1 MKDIIVK
8 VQDMSFEYQDR
19 FKAISGIN
27 LEILQGEKV
36 GLIGANGAGKSTLL
50 KLLVG
55 LYFAKSGSVEIDKIK
70 VDKKNLKDIRK
81 LIGFVFQDSNNQ
93 IFMNKVYDDVAFGL
107 RNNNVSE
114 KEINEKVD
122 RVLKEDLIYDLKD
135 KNTYKLSAG
144 QRRSVAISGIL
155 VMKPKLI
162 IMDEPTSDLDP
173 KSRRRLINKVNKLTE
188 TIIIATHDLDMIL
201 DCTDRVVIL
210 KDGKIVADGSS
221 EEILKN
227 KELLESCDLE
237 LPLSQTNKYY

>member
-1 MKDIIVK
+1 MKDIIVR
-8 VQDMSFEYQDR
+8 VQDMFFEYQDGYN
-19 FKAISGIN
+19 AISNIN
-27 LEILQGEKV
+27 LEIFEGEKI

-55 LYFAKSGSVEIDKIK
+55 LYFAKNGSIEIDKTK
-70 VDKKNLKDIRK
+70 VNKKNLKHIRK

-93 IFMNKVYDDVAFGL
+93 IFMNRVYDDVAFGL
-107 RNNNVSE
+107 RNNNLSE
-114 KEINEKVD
+114 KEIKEEVD
-122 RVLKEDLIYDLKD
+122 KVLKENFIYDLKD

-144 QRRSVAISGIL
+144 QRRSVGISGIL

-173 KSRRRLINKVNKLTE
+173 KSRRRLINKVNELTE

-210 KDGKIVADGSS
+210 NEGKIVASGNT
-221 EEILKN
+221 EEMLQN

-237 LPLSQTNKYY
+237 LPLSQANKYY